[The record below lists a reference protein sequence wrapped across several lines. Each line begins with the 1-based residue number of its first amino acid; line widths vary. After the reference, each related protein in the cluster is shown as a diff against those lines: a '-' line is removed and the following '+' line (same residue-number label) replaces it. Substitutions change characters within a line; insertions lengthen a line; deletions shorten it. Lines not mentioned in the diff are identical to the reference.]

1 VNKLSAVF
9 IGILISIMITF
20 NGALSSKIGNYPAVV
35 IIHIVGIILVIAIL
49 IIKRQKISFK
59 EHIPLYL
66 FTGGAI
72 GVIMTIFNNLC
83 VNALGV
89 SLTLSLGLFGQSVAA
104 TIIDHFGLLGM
115 ETHKLK
121 PKKLIGFSIVLC
133 GIIIMTV
140 Y

>member
-1 VNKLSAVF
+1 MNKLSAVF
-9 IGILISIMITF
+9 IGIIISIMISF
-20 NGALSSKIGNYPAVV
+20 NGALSSKVGNYPAVV

-49 IIKRQKISFK
+49 VIKRQKICFK
-59 EHIPLYL
+59 EHIPFYL
-66 FTGGAI
+66 FTAGAI

-83 VNALGV
+83 VNTLGV
-89 SLTLSLGLFGQSVAA
+89 SLTLSIGLFGQSVAS

-121 PKKLIGFSIVLC
+121 PKKIIGYSIVLC
-133 GIIIMTV
+133 GIIIMTI

>member
-1 VNKLSAVF
+1 MNKLSAVF
-9 IGILISIMITF
+9 IGVLISIMISF
-20 NGALSSKIGNYPAVV
+20 NGALSGSIGNYPAVV
-35 IIHIVGIILVIAIL
+35 VIHIVGIILVSAIL
-49 IIKRQKISFK
+49 ILKKQKISFK
-59 EHIPLYL
+59 EHIPFYL

-72 GVIMTIFNNLC
+72 GVVMTIFNNLC

-89 SLTLSLGLFGQSVAA
+89 SLTLSIGLFGQSVAA

-121 PKKLIGFSIVLC
+121 PKKIIGFSIVLC
-133 GIIIMTV
+133 GIIIMTI

>member
-1 VNKLSAVF
+1 MNKLSAVF
-9 IGILISIMITF
+9 IGVLISIMISF
-20 NGALSSKIGNYPAVV
+20 NGVLSGSIGNYPAVV
-35 IIHIVGIILVIAIL
+35 VIHIVGIILVSAIL
-49 IIKRQKISFK
+49 ILKKQKISFK
-59 EHIPLYL
+59 EHIPFYL

-72 GVIMTIFNNLC
+72 GVVMTIFNNLC

-89 SLTLSLGLFGQSVAA
+89 SLTLSIGLFGQSVAA

-121 PKKLIGFSIVLC
+121 PKKIIGFSIVLC
-133 GIIIMTV
+133 GIIIMTI